1 MPIKTILFLLG
12 FVGAAGGALFA
23 PIMGVLGYVAL
34 YSIGAE
40 RQWWFAPIRGLELRC
55 SLILAV
61 ATGIGMALHWKS
73 LRYGKTFLHS
83 QEKLLL
89 VFLGL
94 IWLSTFV
101 GEPTTGAYTLV
112 DHPSVKMTKV
122 VIFAL
127 MLTHVVTT
135 MRRLDLLLWVL
146 VAGSLVLGLQ
156 AYWTPYSEFT
166 RGRIETVGGP
176 DFTEANFLAA
186 YLAAMLPVIGI
197 QFLRTGWPGRLLC
210 LFAGVFTT
218 NAIILTRSRSSFVGV
233 LAGMLLAAI
242 LAPKQYR
249 TVVITGLVVAA
260 AGGLY
265 LMDTGFRERAATI
278 TVSADERDASAA
290 SRLVMADAAMDMLK
304 DHPLGI
310 GAGNFFQAVG
320 RYDPSLELRDVHNTF
335 LRCATE
341 LGVQGLL
348 VFVALIAN
356 AVWSLWRTMK
366 AAAGLPDDRRR
377 DATLA
382 TYGLLIGLVTYFGC
396 CFTITLIYVEA
407 LWWLLAL
414 PVCLERAVA
423 NLKADLTPVPLSK
436 AARPAKTKAGAAPVL
451 EGKRS
456 G

>member
-1 MPIKTILFLLG
+1 MALKTILFVLG
-12 FVGAAGGALFA
+12 FVGAAGGALFI
-23 PIMGVLGYVAL
+23 PIIGVLGYVAL
-34 YSIGAE
+34 YNIGPE
-40 RQWWFAPIRGLELRC
+40 RQWWFAPIRELELRC

-73 LRYGKTFLHS
+73 LRYGKPFLHS

-101 GEPTTGAYTLV
+101 GEPTEGAYTLV

-146 VAGSLVLGLQ
+146 VAGSLAMGLQ
-156 AYWTPYSEFT
+156 AYWTPYSEFS

-176 DFTEANFLAA
+176 DFTESNFLSA
-186 YLAAMLPVIGI
+186 YLAAMIPLIGI
-197 QFLRTGWPGRLLC
+197 QFLRSTWTGKLVC
-210 LFAGVFTT
+210 LVAGVFTT
-218 NAIILTRSRSSFVGV
+218 NAIVLARSRGALVGIA
-233 LAGMLLAAI
+233 AGALTALF
-242 LAPKQYR
+242 LAPRKYR
-249 TVVITGLVVAA
+249 VTIAVGLVVAA
-260 AGGLY
+260 AGGFY
-265 LMDTGFRERAATI
+265 LMDPGYFFRAGTI
-278 TVSADERDASAA
+278 TVSQEQQDGAA
-290 SRLVMADAAMDMLK
+290 QSRLDVWEASVQMLR
-304 DHPLGI
+304 DHPWGI
-310 GAGNFFQAVG
+310 GAGNFFQTVG
-320 RYDPSLELRDVHNTF
+320 RYNEKRAGLDAHNAF
-335 LRCATE
+335 VRCYSE

-348 VFVALIAN
+348 AFIALVGN
-356 AVWSLWRTMK
+356 ALWTLRRVMREVRRLPEENQK
-366 AAAGLPDDRRR
+366 HAMWPSYGL
-377 DATLA
+377 AVSLA
-382 TYGLLIGLVTYFGC
+382 TVLTCTLMVTLL
-396 CFTITLIYVEA
+396 YVEA